1 MSGIENLEAARF
13 ERSSRRDPAG
23 QEEADM
29 TPTNPALGE
38 RPLQARPF
46 RFDFSA
52 TPLQWLPSSPFAS
65 HLISVLHLIAPVGE
79 RRFVKVMQ
87 HALPGVDDPRLR
99 AEMRGFIGQEAV
111 HAHVHDA
118 VLARMAGLGVECA
131 PFIARCELAYDT
143 AAGERRPGWAPAR
156 LWLGWRLAYA
166 AAAEQMTCLLGDW
179 VLDARPLD
187 APGTDA
193 EMASFLR
200 WHGAEEIEHRAVTF
214 EVLERV
220 AGPVAYPLRVLAM
233 LTLFPTLVTL
243 WHQGTRY
250 LTERDPA
257 LAGRRF
263 GFADY
268 LEAVKTGHAP
278 GWEVLGA
285 FGRFLLPGFHP
296 VHEGRAAVAEAF
308 MATAPAR

>member
-1 MSGIENLEAARF
+1 
-13 ERSSRRDPAG
+13 
-23 QEEADM
+23 M
-29 TPTNPALGE
+29 THPTPALGD
-38 RPLQARPF
+38 RPLKARPF
-46 RFDFSA
+46 LFDFSA

-79 RRFVKVMQ
+79 RRFVAVMQ
-87 HALPGVDDPRLR
+87 HALSAVDDPRLR

-111 HAHVHDA
+111 HAHAHDA
-118 VLARMAGLGVECA
+118 VLARMAQLGVKTA
-131 PFIARCELAYDT
+131 PFIARCEAAYDM
-143 AAGERRPGWAPAR
+143 AAGERRPGLVPAG
-156 LWLGWRLAYA
+156 LWLAWRLAYA

-187 APGTDA
+187 APGADP
-193 EMASFLR
+193 EMVSFLR

-214 EVLERV
+214 EVLERL
-220 AGPVAYPLRVLAM
+220 AGPAAYPLRVMAM
-233 LTLFPTLVTL
+233 LTLFPTLLLL

-250 LTERDPA
+250 LTDRDPA

-263 GFADY
+263 GFGDY
-268 LEAVKTGHAP
+268 MLAVKSGHAP

-285 FGRFLLPGFHP
+285 FGRFLWPGFHP
-296 VHEGRAAVAEAF
+296 VNEGRAAVAEAF